1 MSRRTTRIEEALEGD
16 EDLSLDSI
24 LDYLGCDSWLVDV
37 FKVWFGMTAAS
48 SIYLLKV
55 SQHLIRF
62 ILSSKGMESGNDM
75 SYLELT
81 REQLREVEKTKNK
94 LQQARQDISKQ
105 LMAERTSDCEVR
117 LSMLTLSIPL
127 LPHLIVHP

>member
-37 FKVWFGMTAAS
+37 FKVCLGMTAAS
-48 SIYLLKV
+48 SIYLTQLL
-55 SQHLIRF
+55 QHLIRF
-62 ILSSKGMESGNDM
+62 ILSLKGMESGNDM

-117 LSMLTLSIPL
+117 LSMPSPNIPL
-127 LPHLIVHP
+127 LSHLIAHP